1 MGSRAA
7 FRGTQKKV
15 QKELTREALREI
27 KRQRPFTRG
36 ARRELESIMG
46 GAGAPE
52 TDLQQLISN
61 YNLAAEGADKFFA
74 PVQEKAISDWQ
85 RYTQPSLA
93 MQFTPGGSAHQ
104 QALKESSEDLMRS
117 LAADFANMR
126 MGLASGL
133 TGQQYQNQVAN
144 LNARS
149 GAAAQ
154 LLGQNFAPQAGLSAT
169 LTSPYMQSGNRGP
182 NGTQQIIGSGIQAA
196 GTIAG
201 AKIAGP
207 PGAVAGNAAAT
218 KLTQETGLTP
228 K

>member
-1 MGSRAA
+1 MGSKSN
-7 FRGTQKKV
+7 FSGTQKKV
-15 QKELTREALREI
+15 QRELTKETLREI

-126 MGLASGL
+126 MGLATGL

-154 LLGQNFAPQAGLSAT
+154 LLGQNFAPQAGVTST
-169 LTSPYMQSGNRGP
+169 FTSPYMQSGK
-182 NGTQQIIGSGIQAA
+182 SGGLGVPGAITGGLSGAA
-196 GTIAG
+196 TG
-201 AKIAGP
+201 ATIAGP
-207 PGAVAGNAAAT
+207 PGAVVGGLLGATGGYMAGN
-218 KLTQETGLTP
+218 KKE
-228 K
+228 